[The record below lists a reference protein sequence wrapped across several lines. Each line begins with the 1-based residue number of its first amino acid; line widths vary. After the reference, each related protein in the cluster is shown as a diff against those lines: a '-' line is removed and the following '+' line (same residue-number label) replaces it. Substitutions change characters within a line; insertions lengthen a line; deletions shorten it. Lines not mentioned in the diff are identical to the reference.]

1 MSSKH
6 GVQASFSRRQSRP
19 NSSSSSTSSS
29 TTPCRE
35 ITPVPPGNVTLFK
48 HVVEM
53 VEGQVEKEH
62 GHEHRPEVCTRH
74 RLTPGH
80 PISNERPSW
89 TRPTRLHLP
98 THLVLLPQPPAHSLH
113 LHLPRAEH
121 AHVPRDSLTLTQ
133 TLTLTLTLALTL
145 EP

>member
-80 PISNERPSW
+80 PNSNERPSW
-89 TRPTRLHLP
+89 TRPTHHHLP
-98 THLVLLPQPPAHSLH
+98 THLILLPTAS
-113 LHLPRAEH
+113 
-121 AHVPRDSLTLTQ
+121 TCTF
-133 TLTLTLTLALTL
+133 L
-145 EP
+145 EQ